1 MKHTIIILAILA
13 LLLAGC
19 AQKSPDIVCSSPYI
33 RHAASCCI
41 DRNAN
46 NVCDD
51 DEEEKPL
58 FVEPDYAARE
68 VPDVTAAPEPA
79 QQEIQPESQD
89 EPVYE
94 VTSPTGEKTTAT
106 YIGEKDTVSTVP
118 TKYDA
123 AVPKL
128 QDWKVENEHMSLE
141 ITKIVIDV
149 NDIEKTDLKSP
160 DKEAYLKEIYLIV
173 KNKDYPYYMNPEFL
187 FKLGDSKDPLV
198 LVKTMHCDRFDPI
211 LMEGCLNALPETET
225 MQIKMVIDERIPR
238 INLGLNLK
246 LTLQN
251 RRDEDDKN
259 ILKLEKTFNM
269 LDLYGA
275 TYI

>member
-1 MKHTIIILAILA
+1 MRQMIIFMAIIL

-19 AQKSPDIVCSSPYI
+19 AQKTPDIVCDSPYI

-58 FVEPDYAARE
+58 FVEPDYAEE
-68 VPDVTAAPEPA
+68 VPDVTANPEQA
-79 QQEIQPESQD
+79 QPESQETELE
-89 EPVYE
+89 EPIYE

-106 YIGEKDTVSTVP
+106 YIGEKDTVNTVP

-128 QDWKVENEHMSLE
+128 QDWKVENSHMSME
-141 ITKIVIDV
+141 VTKIIIDV
-149 NDIEKTDLKSP
+149 NDIEKTDLRSP
-160 DKEAYLKEIYLIV
+160 DKEAYLKEIYLVI
-173 KNKDYPYYMNPEFL
+173 KNKDYNYLNPEFF

-211 LMEGCLNALPETET
+211 LMEGCENALPEIET
-225 MQIKMVIDERIPR
+225 MQVRMDINERIPR
-238 INLGLNLK
+238 ISLDYTLK

-259 ILKLEKTFNM
+259 ILEIEKTFNM